1 MLIGKRIS
9 GRYKLL
15 DMIGGGGMSNVYLAH
30 DMILDR
36 DVAMKVLRYDFSNQ
50 EELHRRFQREALSA
64 TSLTHPNIVNIYDV
78 GEDGDIHYIVMEYVK
93 GETLKEY
100 IQNNSPISPNRC
112 ITIMKQLTSAIA
124 DAHNNNI
131 VHRDVKP
138 QNILLDE
145 EGKVKITDFG
155 IAMALSATSY
165 TQTNSVL
172 GTVHYLSPEQ
182 ARGGTATKQ
191 SDIYALGIVLFE
203 LLTGELPFSGESAV
217 SIALKHLQSET
228 PSIRAILPSIPQSLE
243 NVVIKATSKDPR
255 DRYGT
260 AEEMEADL
268 ATAMTPERANE
279 EKFVVELDEGATK
292 VLPVIKEPISFDEV
306 SETKKISVKPSVAE
320 DSKDKKKKKKW
331 KVISGVLASIL
342 LIAMIVIIA
351 FPGIFKAEKIEVP
364 NVSNLELAEAIEKLE
379 AEGFIVGEQTK
390 EYSEEI
396 EEDFVIRTTP
406 EAGKIRDKE
415 TEISIYISS
424 GKETSVIA
432 DYRGRD
438 IDLVKTLLQNQGL
451 KEIKTVEKF
460 SDQPIGIILEQTP
473 EDGTELVPS
482 ETELIFTVSKGLD
495 LQTVKDLTGFNEKA
509 LSDYENSSGFT
520 IEIVET
526 RNSDNIPSG
535 NVMTQTPTGNTKV
548 EPGSTIEVVISGGP
562 KAKASKLYVKSIT
575 IPYEEAPE
583 AQRQQEVVEDVE
595 EEVVEG
601 NVVDEIETE
610 ADPVVPEPVLP
621 EPEPEPEKLPPA
633 EVVKQVVRIY
643 IQDKTRTMAEPVEEF
658 VLTKTVE
665 RQIKLEISEGQKA
678 AYRIEVNKTSIAEET
693 ITYEDIK

>member
-1 MLIGKRIS
+1 MLIGKRIN

-36 DVAMKVLRYDFSNQ
+36 DVAMKILRYDFSNQ

-100 IQNNSPISPNRC
+100 IQSNSPISPNRC

-124 DAHNNNI
+124 NAHNNNI

-155 IAMALSATSY
+155 IAMTLSATSY

-255 DRYGT
+255 DRYRT

-279 EKFVVELDEGATK
+279 EKFMVELDEGATK

-306 SETKKISVKPSVAE
+306 SETKKIAVKPSVVE
-320 DSKDKKKKKKW
+320 DSKEKKKKKKW
-331 KVISGVLASIL
+331 KLISGILASIL

-390 EYSEEI
+390 ENSEEI
-396 EEDFVIRTTP
+396 EENFVIRTTP
-406 EAGKIRDKE
+406 EAGKLRDEE
-415 TEISIYISS
+415 TEISIFISS

-432 DYRGRD
+432 DYKGRD

-482 ETELIFTVSKGLD
+482 ETELIFTVSKGPD

-526 RNSDNIPSG
+526 RNSDSIPSG
-535 NVMTQTPTGNTKV
+535 NVITQTPTGNTKV

-575 IPYEEAPE
+575 IPYEAAQETPEAP
-583 AQRQQEVVEDVE
+583 EVVEDVE

-601 NVVDEIETE
+601 NVEDELE
-610 ADPVVPEPVLP
+610 AEAEPVVPEP
-621 EPEPEPEKLPPA
+621 EPVVPEPEKLPPA
-633 EVVKQVVRIY
+633 EVVEQIVRIY

-678 AYRIEVNKTSIAEET
+678 AYRIEVNKTVIAEET
-693 ITYEDIK
+693 IAFEDIK